1 MPKNQSI
8 LNFIKIEKPNSE
20 IEKIKEPKIWVP
32 KYLKIPNS
40 SGETPEFYP

>member
-1 MPKNQSI
+1 MSKNQTL

-20 IEKIKEPKIWVP
+20 TDKIKEPKIHVP